1 MDFKVEYL
9 SFFVVKVEGEGD
21 QASQTFRHYQ
31 TFDENSYGDSNVKW
45 FLEGEFARTVKRK
58 ADRTPKTDQA
68 PTKVGKFI
76 VEPGYGLD
84 SNPNYNMFAR
94 LKKAGNMVEFQ
105 AASDEVIRAYIQTTA
120 SRGGALIIARAKLS
134 KYFDEPLIFIMK
146 CDFENK
152 IARISDEQHIIQEVQ
167 MAISAKNI
175 KSILYPYMPEE
186 GMVSEWELKIFQ
198 SSHARYFE
206 DFLKFVDYEPSVPEM
221 MNTQVMGMV
230 QEFIEESYPVEQ
242 EEKEKE
248 LEEMDIWAGKKEREL
263 QEKWSHDQV
272 AAATQALVDSK
283 PDLEMKFKLD
293 GVTIKSLL
301 SGYGENIHFAKLGN
315 RYVVMI
321 EGDSFQFDKGISPI
335 ELLRPDQLDEVM
347 QRILKKQSPHT
358 QLTEAAAASD
368 EEPPF

>member
-105 AASDEVIRAYIQTTA
+105 AASDDVIRAYIQTTA

-283 PDLEMKFKLD
+283 PDLEMKFRLD

-301 SGYGENIHFAKLGN
+301 SDYGENIHFAKLGN